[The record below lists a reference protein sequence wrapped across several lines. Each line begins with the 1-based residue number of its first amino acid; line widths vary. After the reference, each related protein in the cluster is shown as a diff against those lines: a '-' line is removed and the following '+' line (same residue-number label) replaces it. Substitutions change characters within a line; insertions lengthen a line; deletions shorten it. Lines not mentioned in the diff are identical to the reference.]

1 MKIILNVRLTSTFRV
16 LANNYAANNNAD
28 VTIEEYFRDLF
39 VYRFF
44 KTFRIEQNSIT
55 GVYTLTVQPSK
66 LDTAPLTTLVD
77 DFCLSMFDH
86 GVVVEGYT
94 PPTFEDSETATA
106 TLESIE
112 KVLCDGALIDWCNET
127 DQNLT
132 TDFSCLGLLLSARS
146 SLQALRINL
155 QNAN

>member
-1 MKIILNVRLTSTFRV
+1 MKIILNLHLTSTFRV

-77 DFCLSMFDH
+77 DFCLSMYNH
-86 GVVVEGYT
+86 GVVVDGYT
-94 PPTFEDSETATA
+94 PPEFEQSFEADNAIDQ
-106 TLESIE
+106 LEA
-112 KVLCDGALIDWCNET
+112 LLADGKLLSWCSET

-155 QNAN
+155 QSAN